1 MGKNGNTSNAYYI
14 LTATDAVP
22 DYTGKTD
29 TPTRAGYTFGQWKEV
44 TVTEGST
51 STKNVY
57 ADDSSWSLTSPA
69 VTVSPASANTY
80 VGGSAVTLTAKVSEP
95 VHDFTYSYQWY
106 SNTSSSNEGGTEISN
121 ATSATYSPNITAA
134 GTTYYY
140 CVVTVKNGSGTASAI
155 TAVVPVTVA
164 KQAGSVT
171 ISNNKTAATYG
182 DKPFTFTY
190 TANKAATVTSS
201 NTSVATVQDNK
212 GTVTVTIVGAGTTEI
227 SVGFDGSTDYSAA
240 SDEFMLTVNKATP
253 SIKISATPD
262 TLTGGG
268 SVELTVSGVP
278 TEGKL
283 AVTCDND
290 ITVSEKDG
298 KYTAQLP
305 NATKNYTFTAK
316 YTGTNNYN
324 DVEKSCKV
332 SVTYKGSSH
341 HSSSTSNT
349 VSAST
354 ASNGKVALDKST
366 AKKGDTVTVTVTPD
380 AGYQLDKLTVTD
392 AKGNTIAVAK
402 KGDNQ
407 YTFTM
412 PDSKVTITPTFSK
425 IEDTKPS
432 KTGFNDVASSA
443 GYADVVQ
450 YVTDKGLMN
459 GTDDNQFSP
468 SASTTR
474 GMLMTV
480 LARYAGE
487 DTTGGATWYEKGM
500 NWAKAKGVSDGTNP
514 NANITREQLVT
525 MMYRYAGSPATNGS
539 LDNFSDAASV
549 SSYAVNAIQWAVAN
563 GIVNGSN
570 GKLNPQNNAT
580 RAEVAAILMRFCQMS
595 K

>member
-305 NATKNYTFTAK
+305 NATKDYTFTAK

-443 GYADVVQ
+443 WYADAVQ

>member
-140 CVVTVKNGSGTASAI
+140 CVVTVTNGSDTTSAT

-164 KQAGSVT
+164 SQAGSVT

-201 NTSVATVQDNK
+201 NPSVATVQDNN

-227 SVGFDGSTDYSAA
+227 SVGFAGGTDYSAA
-240 SDEFMLTVNKATP
+240 SDKFTLTVNKATP
-253 SIKISATPD
+253 SIKISATPS

-278 TEGKL
+278 TEGLL

-290 ITVSEKDG
+290 ITVTEKDG

-316 YTGTNNYN
+316 YTGTDNYN
-324 DVEKSCKV
+324 DVEKTCVVKV
-332 SVTYKGSSH
+332 TRKSS
-341 HSSSTSNT
+341 HSSSSGSSTTPTNT

-354 ASNGKVALDKST
+354 ASNGKVALDKNT
-366 AKKGDTVTVTVTPD
+366 AKKGNTVTVTVTPD
-380 AGYQLDKLTVTD
+380 AGYQRK
-392 AKGNTIAVAK
+392 
-402 KGDNQ
+402 
-407 YTFTM
+407 
-412 PDSKVTITPTFSK
+412 
-425 IEDTKPS
+425 
-432 KTGFNDVASSA
+432 
-443 GYADVVQ
+443 ADCH
-450 YVTDKGLMN
+450 
-459 GTDDNQFSP
+459 
-468 SASTTR
+468 R
-474 GMLMTV
+474 
-480 LARYAGE
+480 
-487 DTTGGATWYEKGM
+487 
-500 NWAKAKGVSDGTNP
+500 
-514 NANITREQLVT
+514 REGQHDCGCEEG
-525 MMYRYAGSPATNGS
+525 R
-539 LDNFSDAASV
+539 
-549 SSYAVNAIQWAVAN
+549 
-563 GIVNGSN
+563 
-570 GKLNPQNNAT
+570 
-580 RAEVAAILMRFCQMS
+580 
-595 K
+595 